1 MVNIVD
7 KLKYLRKEKQ
17 LTQKELANVCGIE
30 ETTIQRL
37 EYGGK
42 PSLDTVIKLAD
53 YFQVSIDYL
62 IGRSDNQ

>member
-1 MVNIVD
+1 MVNIAD

-53 YFQVSIDYL
+53 
-62 IGRSDNQ
+62 

>member
-1 MVNIVD
+1 MVNIAD

-17 LTQKELANVCGIE
+17 LTQKELANICSIE

-53 YFQVSIDYL
+53 YFEVSVDYL
-62 IGRSDNQ
+62 IGRADN